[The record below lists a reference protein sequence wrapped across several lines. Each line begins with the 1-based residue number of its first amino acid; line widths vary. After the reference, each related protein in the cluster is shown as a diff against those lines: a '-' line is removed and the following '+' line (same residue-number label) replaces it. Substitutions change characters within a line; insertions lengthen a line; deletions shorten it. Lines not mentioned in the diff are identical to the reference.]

1 MDAPILLTVSIKP
14 TEIARQAYNLE
25 TAERLPLRFYQE
37 TQRRSDPKPLSAIVE
52 TVNARLGRTMVLDSL
67 GCTLPVIDVNSGN
80 LESTYKKLG
89 SMLDKVT
96 EQLKVAETVKA
107 VDAAEVA
114 RRVLST
120 HFMRDLIGNLK
131 AFAAQRFRCTN
142 CNAKFRRVPL
152 KGTCPRCAGKLSLTV
167 YKGGVEK
174 YLTVAQDLVS
184 RYNLGNYHTQRL
196 MLLKQEIDSMFKE
209 TEEKK
214 QPSLA
219 QFA

>member
-1 MDAPILLTVSIKP
+1 
-14 TEIARQAYNLE
+14 
-25 TAERLPLRFYQE
+25 
-37 TQRRSDPKPLSAIVE
+37 
-52 TVNARLGRTMVLDSL
+52 MVLDSL
-67 GCTLPVIDVNSGN
+67 GCTLTVTDINNGN

-120 HFMRDLIGNLK
+120 HFMRDLTGNLK
-131 AFAAQRFRCTN
+131 AFAAQRFRCTK

-152 KGTCPRCAGKLSLTV
+152 KGACTRCGGKLSLTV

-174 YLTVAQDLVS
+174 YLTVAQDLVN
-184 RYNLGNYHTQRL
+184 RYNLGKYHTQRL
-196 MLLKQEIDSMFKE
+196 MLLRQEIDSMFNE

-219 QFA
+219 QFV